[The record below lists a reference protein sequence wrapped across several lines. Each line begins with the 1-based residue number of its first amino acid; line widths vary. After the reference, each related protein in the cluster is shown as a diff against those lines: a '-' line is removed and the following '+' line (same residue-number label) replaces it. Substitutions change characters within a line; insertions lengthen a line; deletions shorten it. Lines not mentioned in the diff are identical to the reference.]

1 MTLLYTLPHHAVNRE
16 FAKKVQ
22 PVILVILDTPVKST
36 MKIREFQEYLK
47 DRLNEVEALV
57 NGNCNV
63 VAGSIATECRRIIR
77 NGH

>member
-1 MTLLYTLPHHAVNRE
+1 
-16 FAKKVQ
+16 
-22 PVILVILDTPVKST
+22 

-47 DRLNEVEALV
+47 VRLNEVEALV